1 MFDENIREN
10 IRMGKPEATDQEVEE
25 AAKKSGCHD
34 FIINLENGYE
44 TKVGKSGSNLSGGE
58 RQRVTIARA
67 MLKDSPIIIFDEAT
81 AYMDPENEY
90 LVQQA
95 LNKLIENKTVIIIAH
110 RLSTIKDSDT
120 IFVVDKGKIE
130 SKGKHEDLL
139 KSSKI
144 YKKLWLSHVGEEGD
158 R

>member
-1 MFDENIREN
+1 M
-10 IRMGKPEATDQEVEE
+10 
-25 AAKKSGCHD
+25 
-34 FIINLENGYE
+34 
-44 TKVGKSGSNLSGGE
+44 
-58 RQRVTIARA
+58 TIARA

-144 YKKLWLSHVGEEGD
+144 YKKLWLPHVGEVGK